1 MKRVILF
8 FSCLVFL
15 TGNMLAAKELAK
27 SYYHLGKQKENTSTK
42 PTDPEPNV
50 NGVVEVSFK
59 IDNTGKVQVVSMNAT
74 SPQLAEYVMQK
85 LNKIQLQQV
94 SAELGKIIHYRFV
107 FKKQA

>member
-1 MKRVILF
+1 MKRVTFFFGCILF
-8 FSCLVFL
+8 LA
-15 TGNMLAAKELAK
+15 GKMYAAKELAQSK
-27 SYYHLGKQKENTSTK
+27 NHLGNQKEKTEIKT
-42 PTDPEPNV
+42 TDPEPNV

-59 IDNTGKVQVVSMNAT
+59 IDAAGKVQVMSMNAT